1 MSAAKFKELVNTLHA
16 YTTELADIKYNKNY
30 FYLLTN
36 QQQEPKRLGG
46 GAIEATPLTLTHF
59 TLH

>member
-16 YTTELADIKYNKNY
+16 YTTELADIKYKKNY

-36 QQQEPKRLGG
+36 EQQEPK
-46 GAIEATPLTLTHF
+46 
-59 TLH
+59 